1 VPSRIILGNE
11 REEALLA
18 LTAHVGQ
25 DAMITV
31 RLGNA
36 GSVRVHWSGR
46 LETAGS
52 ASRDGTNHPFKII
65 SNHGAIISFW
75 TNTVR
80 QLVVSS
86 DPDVSLRLQILV
98 DAAAPAPAPPA
109 INPAGEIALLPTTGG
124 VQL

>member
-1 VPSRIILGNE
+1 MPSRIIPGNE
-11 REEALLA
+11 RAEALAA
-18 LTAHVGQ
+18 LTDHVGR

-36 GSVRVHWSGR
+36 GGVRVHWSGR

-80 QLVVSS
+80 QLVVSP
-86 DPDVSLRLQILV
+86 DPDEDLRLQILV
-98 DAAAPAPAPPA
+98 DAAAPAATQPA
-109 INPAGEIALLPTTGG
+109 INPALDVPLPANGG
-124 VQL
+124 IQL